1 MTNIQNIVS
10 ELIEKEIIS
19 NLNWLSND
27 KILLIKNQ
35 TLKLIKKSTKF
46 KTDFNFYE

>member
-35 TLKLIKKSTKF
+35 TLKLFKKSTKF
-46 KTDFNFYE
+46 KTDFIFYE

>member
-35 TLKLIKKSTKF
+35 TLKLIKKST
-46 KTDFNFYE
+46 NF